1 MRTIKATFV
10 ALAGLLL
17 WSASALA
24 SPGHHGSGHHR
35 AKIHISGTAY
45 AFDNQLPIAGA
56 TIRVA
61 ELPKAKAKSAA
72 DGSYDLV
79 VPAGTRVTPYIEA
92 AGFHGIYL
100 QTFFTGRK
108 DIPRVNFQVPSVGIY
123 HALAALLGVE
133 LGPDDNPE
141 NCVVVSTFSTVNVRD
156 LSFEDFVAYGA
167 HGVAGATASARP
179 ALPDPIYFNASVI
192 PDPSLD
198 ESSIDGGVLWLD
210 VPAGVYRFSAHHPSA
225 RFASF
230 IATCEPGRLVNA
242 NPPQGLYQLKPGEK
256 DPYKHWRGGPGRGGE
271 PHKHCHGHHHGH
283 GHHPGQPGR

>member
-1 MRTIKATFV
+1 MRTLKTV
-10 ALAGLLL
+10 LAAFAGVLL
-17 WSASALA
+17 WSAPALA
-24 SPGHHGSGHHR
+24 SPGHHGSRHHHPP
-35 AKIHISGTAY
+35 KIHITGTAY

-61 ELPKAKAKSAA
+61 ELPKATATSGA

-79 VPAGTRVTPYIEA
+79 VPAGAKVTPFIEA

-100 QTFFTGRK
+100 QTFFTTSR

-141 NCVVVSTFSTVNVRD
+141 NCVVVSTISAVNIRD
-156 LSFEDFVAYGA
+156 LSFDDFIAYGA
-167 HGVAGATASARP
+167 HGVAGATATAHP
-179 ALPDPIYFNASVI
+179 ALSDPIYFNSSVI
-192 PDPSLD
+192 PDPSLT
-198 ESSIDGGVLWLD
+198 ESSVDGGVLWLD

-230 IATCEPGRLVNA
+230 VATCEPGRLVNA
-242 NPPQGLYQLKPGEK
+242 NPPQGIHQLKPGEK
-256 DPYKHWRGGPGRGGE
+256 DPYPPWRGGPGTGGE
-271 PHKHCHGHHHGH
+271 PHKHCAGH
-283 GHHPGQPGR
+283 GRPGR